1 MGQALNSSAQ
11 SETIRVG
18 DDVLNLFSIRT
29 GDASTETVVPVFYIG
44 GSGCTSLSVYL
55 APYFSGANGAF
66 EVFGLDKM
74 GVEQGDLG
82 LSCSPAFWE
91 NYNYDELLRRNLIA
105 LNIVQQRFPDE
116 PVMLVG
122 TSEGGPIALE
132 IAGLVHSISKVAVIG
147 AGGMTQRTELDLLF
161 ERRGASS
168 DFQDILARIEANPN
182 SVEAFEL
189 GYPNAYWSAVLDR
202 DPLVNRQNLTMP
214 ILLIIGANDDNVP
227 VASARLANS
236 ILSNSQLVEWPN
248 ADHVFQTS
256 SGNQRAAVLRRVS
269 EFLLE

>member
-18 DDVLNLFSIRT
+18 DDVLHLFSIRT
-29 GDASTETVVPVFYIG
+29 GNAPTEGVVPVFYVG

-55 APYFSGANGAF
+55 ALYFSGANTGL

-74 GVEQGDLG
+74 GVEKGDLG

-91 NYNYDELLRRNLIA
+91 TYNHDELVRRNLVA
-105 LNIVQQRFPDE
+105 LNIVRQRYPGD
-116 PVMLVG
+116 PILLVG
-122 TSEGGPIALE
+122 ASEGGPIALE
-132 IAGLVHSISKVAVIG
+132 MARLVPDIAKVAVLG
-147 AGGMTQRTELDLLF
+147 AGGMTQRKELELLF

-168 DFQDILARIEANPN
+168 DFQNISARIDANPD

-202 DPLVNRQNLTMP
+202 DPLAHRQDLTMP
-214 ILLIIGANDDNVP
+214 ILFIIGANDDNVP
-227 VASARLANS
+227 VASARLAS
-236 ILSNSQLVEWPN
+236 STLSNSQLIEWPN
-248 ADHVFQTS
+248 ADHVFQTPA
-256 SGNQRAAVLRRVS
+256 GNQRTEVLRRVS